1 MKKKIFHYLL
11 ILLACCLL
19 QPASGQCVLG
29 ALSKEL
35 LDPNTTQEF
44 KNFIKNN
51 PEGMNAYGKYLV
63 NPYLRKDVDVLT
75 ATADFMTN
83 HPDYL
88 RDFPG
93 KFDDILENLKRAGAR
108 CNICPPGGN
117 KGIPPMHQAIS
128 DLDWAW
134 ATFKEGN
141 VDVHKLFTEMA
152 ANYQKA
158 DGGAYMLSVLRTNA
172 LQDQN
177 YVRSITSFE
186 YQFLEDGRFEADLV
200 REIDNKRY
208 LSEFKSW
215 KSETWAGFS
224 TTEKYVNQFKA
235 YVRSGDKIEY
245 IANVSKLS
253 GETNPLQYVRQQFV
267 KAIKNN
273 AEELYDSNRSF
284 FSNIILDGKKVK
296 IDNFNDI
303 IINCNKEEFI
313 NSSLFDFVKVL

>member
-1 MKKKIFHYLL
+1 MKKKIFHYLS

-134 ATFKEGN
+134 ATFKDGN

-152 ANYQKA
+152 ASYQKA
-158 DGGAYMLSVLRTNA
+158 DGGAYMISVLRTNA

-186 YQFLEDGRFEADLV
+186 YQFLEDGRFEADLYRV
-200 REIDNKRY
+200 VNGKNY
-208 LSEFKSW
+208 LSEFKS
-215 KSETWAGFS
+215 FS
-224 TTEKYVNQFKA
+224 RSSWEAFSSDTKKVNQFLA
-235 YVRSGDKIEY
+235 YFSSGDNFEY
-245 IANVSKLS
+245 IANISKLS
-253 GETNPLQYVRQQFV
+253 AEVNPATFVRTQFMKIFDA
-267 KAIKNN
+267 KARELLSARPTFFTKIKYGNQTIDIESV
-273 AEELYDSNRSF
+273 EELRNLCKNADF
-284 FSNIILDGKKVK
+284 A
-296 IDNFNDI
+296 
-303 IINCNKEEFI
+303 E
-313 NSSLFDFVKVL
+313 SSLFNFVKPL

>member
-1 MKKKIFHYLL
+1 MKRKIFHYLL

-44 KNFIKNN
+44 KNFIRNN

-75 ATADFMTN
+75 ATADFMTK

-141 VDVHKLFTEMA
+141 VDVHKLFTEMEV
-152 ANYQKA
+152 NYQKA

-177 YVRSITSFE
+177 YVRSITRFE

-200 REIDNKRY
+200 REIDNVTY
-208 LSEFKSW
+208 MSEFKSW
-215 KSETWAGFS
+215 KAETWAGFS
-224 TTEKYVNQFKA
+224 STEKYVNQFKA

-245 IANVSKLS
+245 IANVTKLS
-253 GETNPLQYVRQQFV
+253 GETNPAKYVRQQFV

-273 AEELYDSNRSF
+273 AEELYTSNPAF
-284 FSNIILDGKKVK
+284 FSNIIYNGKKAK
-296 IDNFNDI
+296 IDNFSDI
-303 IINCNKEEFI
+303 INYCNKEDFV